1 MARRQPKTRDTR
13 ERVAAAALEVFSER
27 GYAAASIDDIVERA
41 GTTRGAFYYYFE
53 GKDDVARD
61 LQRDLW
67 HRLAGEAQAAF
78 DPTLD
83 TITNLKR
90 AFDILLSGLDDLG
103 AARFFLREG
112 WVDPLLE
119 ASGRGEQ
126 DWGAAIVR
134 DLLAEAM
141 QRGEVTPLDPE
152 TLAVIITGMFE
163 EATLHVLRTGNA
175 GPAVEVVHRVLDG
188 LRMADGA
195 RRRAREKAS
204 ASASAG
210 S

>member
-1 MARRQPKTRDTR
+1 VARRQPKTRDTR

-27 GYAAASIDDIVERA
+27 GYAATSVDDIVERA

-67 HRLAGEAQAAF
+67 HRLADEAQTAF

-90 AFDILLSGLDDLG
+90 AFDVLLTGLDDLG
-103 AARFFLREG
+103 TARFFLREG
-112 WVDPLLE
+112 WVDPFLE

-134 DLLAEAM
+134 DLLADAM
-141 QRGEVTPLDPE
+141 ERGEVTALDPDA
-152 TLAVIITGMFE
+152 LAVVITGMFE
-163 EATLHVLRTGNA
+163 EATLHVLRTGDA
-175 GPAVEVVHRVLDG
+175 APTVDVVHGVLDG
-188 LRMADGA
+188 LRAVNAA
-195 RRRAREKAS
+195 RRPSRHTAGVS
-204 ASASAG
+204 ASTG